1 MGKIFLE
8 KKEKDF
14 FSDSFW
20 RFLTNFWTLL
30 FMGFLIFDF
39 IFEGKF
45 SYLVAAFSVIYASIL
60 SVFAG
65 TKEFRRWQNA
75 YQSKNHPGE
84 IFVFVWTLV
93 LVFLLLAPWIF
104 KKNYQISSE
113 VVSVYIMVLTIFA
126 LTQGSKKI
134 YSRQKNTLSD

>member
-8 KKEKDF
+8 KKRKDF

-93 LVFLLLAPWIF
+93 LVFLLLAPWVF

-126 LTQGSKKI
+126 LTQSSKKI
-134 YSRQKNTLSD
+134 YSRQKNTL

>member
-1 MGKIFLE
+1 
-8 KKEKDF
+8 
-14 FSDSFW
+14 
-20 RFLTNFWTLL
+20 
-30 FMGFLIFDF
+30 MGFLIFDF